1 MLRCSEIY
9 KLPVEMAGYL
19 KKSTGLTGLLVDPT
33 SARKLQFIYKDILK
47 ICGAMPQTYSYR
59 QHTEQL
65 VKDRLNIVQS
75 ESDMMQAEN
84 KINGGQMEEL
94 VLQAERELSL
104 AKNMV
109 AWKAW
114 EPLVEEA
121 PKNQWKWPV

>member
-1 MLRCSEIY
+1 
-9 KLPVEMAGYL
+9 MAGYL
-19 KKSTGLTGLLVDPT
+19 KKSTGLTGLAVDPL
-33 SARKLQFIYKDILK
+33 SARKLGIIYKDILK
-47 ICGAMPQTYSYR
+47 ICGAMPQSYSYR

-65 VKDRLNIVQS
+65 VKDRLNVVQA